1 MANYRLQEMNDLG
14 HTGQRKVYPKFVPN
28 RTMNTDDII
37 KRMHVRNPAIST
49 SITKAVLTDL
59 ADVMV
64 ELMGMGYNV
73 SIDEIGRFTPSL
85 CFDDDKPNEME
96 GDHDKMRYR
105 KVKVRGVNFKV
116 SDYLVK
122 KLNREGDL
130 DRSQSG
136 VNEIRPSA
144 YTEQERIDRALQMIR
159 KHGFISLTD
168 YANLNQ
174 LSRSSASRE
183 LRNITS
189 QEDAPLRS
197 MGSGSHK
204 VWVENKK
211 GNL

>member
-1 MANYRLQEMNDLG
+1 MANYRIQEMNDMG

-28 RTMNTDDII
+28 RTMNTDNIVERI
-37 KRMHVRNPAIST
+37 HVRNPILSPG
-49 SITKAVLTDL
+49 ITKAVLTDL

-73 SIDEIGRFTPSL
+73 SIDDIGRFTPSL

-96 GDHDKMRYR
+96 CEHDKMRYR

-116 SDYLVK
+116 SDYLVDH
-122 KLNREGDL
+122 LNQEGDL

-136 VNEIRPSA
+136 VNEIRPSG
-144 YTEQERIDRALQMIR
+144 YTEQERIARALQVIR
-159 KHGFISLTD
+159 QHGFISLGD
-168 YANLNQ
+168 YASLNQ

-183 LRNITS
+183 LRKITS
-189 QEDAPLRS
+189 QEHAPLKS

-204 VWVENKK
+204 VWVENKEK
-211 GNL
+211 I

>member
-1 MANYRLQEMNDLG
+1 MANYRLQEMNDMG

-37 KRMHVRNPAIST
+37 ERMHVRDPAISK

-59 ADVMV
+59 ADVLV

-105 KVKVRGVNFKV
+105 KVKVRSVNFKT
-116 SDYLVK
+116 SDFLVK
-122 KLNREGDL
+122 QLNREGDWN
-130 DRSQSG
+130 RSQSG
-136 VNEIRPSA
+136 VNEICPSG
-144 YTEQERIDRALQMIR
+144 YTERQRIDRALQVIR

-168 YANLNQ
+168 YASLNQ

-183 LRNITS
+183 LRKITART
-189 QEDAPLRS
+189 DAPLRC

-204 VWVENKK
+204 VWMENKEK
-211 GNL
+211 K

>member
-1 MANYRLQEMNDLG
+1 MANYRLQEMNDMG

-37 KRMHVRNPAIST
+37 ERMHVRDPAISK

-59 ADVMV
+59 ADVLV

-85 CFDDDKPNEME
+85 CFDDGKPNEMQGE
-96 GDHDKMRYR
+96 HDKMRYR
-105 KVKVRGVNFKV
+105 KVKVRSVNFKA
-116 SDYLVK
+116 SDFLVK
-122 KLNREGDL
+122 QLNREGDWN
-130 DRSQSG
+130 RSQSG
-136 VNEIRPSA
+136 VNEICPSG
-144 YTEQERIDRALQMIR
+144 YTERQRIDRALQVIR

-168 YANLNQ
+168 YASLNQ

-183 LRNITS
+183 LRKITART
-189 QEDAPLRS
+189 DAPLRC

-204 VWVENKK
+204 VWVENKEK
-211 GNL
+211 K

>member
-1 MANYRLQEMNDLG
+1 MANYRLQEMNDMG

-37 KRMHVRNPAIST
+37 ERMHVRDPAISK

-59 ADVMV
+59 ADVLV

-105 KVKVRGVNFKV
+105 KVKVRNVNFKV
-116 SDYLVK
+116 SEFLVRQ
-122 KLNREGDL
+122 LNRKGDWE
-130 DRSQSG
+130 RSESG
-136 VNEIRPSA
+136 VNEIRPSG
-144 YTEQERIDRALQMIR
+144 YTEQQRIDRALQVIR
-159 KHGFISLTD
+159 KSGFISLSD
-168 YANLNQ
+168 YASLNQ
-174 LSRSSASRE
+174 LSRSTASRE
-183 LRNITS
+183 LRKITA
-189 QEDAPLRS
+189 QADAPLRC

-211 GNL
+211 KA

>member
-1 MANYRLQEMNDLG
+1 MANYRIQEMNDMG

-28 RTMNTDDII
+28 RTMNTDDIVERI
-37 KRMHVRNPAIST
+37 HVRNPILSPG
-49 SITKAVLTDL
+49 ITKAVLTDL

-73 SIDEIGRFTPSL
+73 SIDDIGRFTPSL

-96 GDHDKMRYR
+96 GEHDKMRYR

-116 SDYLVK
+116 SDYLVDH
-122 KLNREGDL
+122 LNQEGGL

-136 VNEIRPSA
+136 VNEIRPSG
-144 YTEQERIDRALQMIR
+144 YTEQERIARALQVIR
-159 KHGFISLTD
+159 QHGFISLGD
-168 YANLNQ
+168 YASLNQ

-183 LRNITS
+183 LRKITS
-189 QEDAPLRS
+189 QEHAPLKS

-204 VWVENKK
+204 VWVENKEK
-211 GNL
+211 I